1 MRILLMLVA
10 IIAIGCT
17 NSKEVLET
25 NCCDKN
31 ETRCDVNIN
40 ENSECESLQVSE
52 SSVQEA
58 EGFLFI
64 STRGDDLDVL
74 IPGCTDP
81 LACNYDAN
89 STEDDGSC
97 VLEGDSC
104 DDGSPYTIND
114 MYSGAI
120 NCECNG
126 ICINDVDG
134 DGVCDEE
141 EVPGCDN
148 PEAINYDPN
157 ATDNDGTC
165 QYEQSCSTC
174 ILSDLNGDGVVG
186 TMDLL
191 VFLQLFGVSYE

>member
-1 MRILLMLVA
+1 MLIAV
-10 IIAIGCT
+10 IAIGCT
-17 NSKEVLET
+17 NSKEVMKT
-25 NCCDKN
+25 DCCDKK
-31 ETRCDVNIN
+31 EITCEIVEN
-40 ENSECESLQVSE
+40 ENDGCEPLQVSE
-52 SSVQEA
+52 PSVQTP
-58 EGFLFI
+58 EGFLFV

-81 LACNYDAN
+81 LACNYNADA
-89 STEDDGSC
+89 TEDDGSC
-97 VLEGDSC
+97 VSEGDAC
-104 DDGSPYTIND
+104 DDGSPYTTD
-114 MYSGAI
+114 DAYSGAYD
-120 NCECNG
+120 CECKG

-148 PEAINYDPN
+148 PEATNYDPN

-191 VFLQLFGVSYE
+191 VFLQLFGLSYE